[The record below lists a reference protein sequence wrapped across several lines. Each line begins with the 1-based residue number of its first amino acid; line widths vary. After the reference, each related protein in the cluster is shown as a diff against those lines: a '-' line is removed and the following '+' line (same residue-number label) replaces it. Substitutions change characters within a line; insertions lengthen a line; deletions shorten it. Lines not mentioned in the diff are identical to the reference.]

1 MNKTRLEA
9 FTDAVIAIVITV
21 LVLELV
27 APESGS
33 VAALWDLRYRFL
45 VYLVSF
51 LTLAIYWNNH
61 HHLFQI
67 SRHVSGGVLWCN
79 IVLLLFLSLFPFT
92 TAWVNDH
99 LLDRAPELLYGL
111 TMLCADIV
119 WLVMAKA
126 LVKENGHNSEVAKAL
141 KGFGKSYLSIATI
154 AVGLLV
160 GWFLPPATIV
170 LCVASLAPWVVP
182 DRRIERM
189 LHEGTARAEGAAHEG
204 GMRTQGPDKAD
215 KDG

>member
-1 MNKTRLEA
+1 MNKTHLEA
-9 FTDAVIAIVITV
+9 FTDAVIAIVITI

-27 APESGS
+27 APEDGS
-33 VAALWDLRYRFL
+33 FEALWELRYRLL
-45 VYLVSF
+45 VYLISF
-51 LTLAIYWNNH
+51 ITLAIYWNNH

-99 LLDRAPELLYGL
+99 LLDRAPELLYGF

-119 WLVMAKA
+119 WFVMAKA
-126 LVKENGHNSEVAKAL
+126 LVRENGRNSEVAKAL
-141 KGFGKSYLSIATI
+141 KRFGKSYLSI
-154 AVGLLV
+154 GLIVAGLV
-160 GWFLPPATIV
+160 IGWFVPPVTIIS
-170 LCVASLAPWVVP
+170 CVVSLIPWLIP

-189 LHEGTARAEGAAHEG
+189 VHELANQESRDVKAAHDAES
-204 GMRTQGPDKAD
+204 K
-215 KDG
+215 

>member
-1 MNKTRLEA
+1 VNKTRLEA
-9 FTDAVIAIVITV
+9 FTDAVIAIVITI

-27 APESGS
+27 APEDGS
-33 VAALWDLRYRFL
+33 FEALWELRYRL
-45 VYLVSF
+45 LIYLISF
-51 LTLAIYWNNH
+51 ITLAIYWNNH

-99 LLDRAPELLYGL
+99 LLDRAPELLYGF

-119 WLVMAKA
+119 WFIMAKA
-126 LVKENGHNSEVAKAL
+126 LVRENGRNSEVAHAL
-141 KGFGKSYLSIATI
+141 KRFGKSYLSIGLIVA
-154 AVGLLV
+154 GLLI
-160 GWFLPPATIV
+160 GWFVPPATIIF
-170 LCVASLAPWVVP
+170 CVVSLVPWVIP

-189 LHEGTARAEGAAHEG
+189 VHELEGLEG
-204 GMRTQGPDKAD
+204 REEKLDPGPKA
-215 KDG
+215 KR